1 MERRQ
6 GKLEENGVR
15 REELKV
21 KKGRQ
26 ERRKGGTEGES

>member
-6 GKLEENGVR
+6 GKLKENGVR
-15 REELKV
+15 GEELKL

-26 ERRKGGTEGES
+26 ERKKGGTEGDS